1 METEIMSNSLLKE
14 CHSGPLILSNCRK
27 KGQWKFPMVSQL
39 EIKFELYTRYKFD
52 TTQVNGLNLFD
63 CPGFNSKLYL
73 RQNSTVIP
81 PGCGQHGIWGK
92 WNFQKDSMYFQMA
105 LAKIR
110 SNLQMIELEELS
122 GKK

>member
-1 METEIMSNSLLKE
+1 
-14 CHSGPLILSNCRK
+14 
-27 KGQWKFPMVSQL
+27 MVSQL

-92 WNFQKDSMYFQMA
+92 WNFQKDSMYTSNSNTFSNGFSKNQI
-105 LAKIR
+105 KIKDDR
-110 SNLQMIELEELS
+110 MRRIVRQEMRENRDYYYDSNAYNDQ
-122 GKK
+122 K